1 MFIICGR
8 KFKYLIYVQNQFR
21 KIKFF
26 WKIITE
32 ISATVH
38 FKNVVYPTTYCTEFE
53 FKTFRQK
60 AYENCETLGLKDL
73 FLETLLQIF

>member
-1 MFIICGR
+1 MFKINFVKLNFFER
-8 KFKYLIYVQNQFR
+8 SSQKYQL
-21 KIKFF
+21 
-26 WKIITE
+26 
-32 ISATVH
+32 H
-38 FKNVVYPTTYCTEFE
+38 FKNVVYPTTYCTELE